1 MLEMCRLLTMYLW
14 KSGLGSSVYILDLGV
29 TWMQVIVNESYE
41 R

>member
-1 MLEMCRLLTMYLW
+1 MLEMCRPLTMYLW